1 MILLAHPFQSG
12 ADVNVKKTLQMENS
26 PLDVA
31 VSRNGRWIFI
41 LSDSGQ
47 ILIYSS
53 NGQMVKKIIVGNH
66 VDKIEVG
73 PLENILLLVSKEKKI
88 IEVINLKLPIGL
100 DISGSPSKG
109 PEHAPVVITVF
120 SDFQ

>member
-1 MILLAHPFQSG
+1 MILLAHPFHSS
-12 ADVNVKKTLQMENS
+12 ADVHVKKTLQMENS

-31 VSRNGRWIFI
+31 VSRNGRWVFI
-41 LSDSGQ
+41 LNDRGR

-53 NGQMVKKIIVGNH
+53 NGQLVKEIGVGNH
-66 VDKIEVG
+66 VDRIAIG
-73 PLENILLLVSKEKKI
+73 PLENILLLVSKEKRSVQV
-88 IEVINLKLPIGL
+88 IELKLPIGL